1 SPVITNVK
9 AATQSLKWAVE
20 EMERRY
26 ELFAHLGVRDISKF
40 NERADNKHRLPYIV
54 IIIDELAD
62 LMMMAP
68 ADVEEAIARIAQ
80 KARAC
85 GIHLLIATQRPSVD
99 VITGLI
105 KANIPTRIAF
115 SVSSQ
120 IDSRTILDVSGAERL
135 LGKGDMLFIE
145 NGTSKPVRIQGAFI
159 SDEEIEHVV
168 EHVRTQGEP
177 DYLFV
182 QEELIKKS
190 DFEEQDELLLEA
202 CKFAVEQG
210 NLSTSSLQRHFRI
223 GYNRAARMID
233 MMEEKG
239 IITESKGSKPRDVLI
254 TEQDLE
260 KL

>member
-1 SPVITNVK
+1 
-9 AATQSLKWAVE
+9 
-20 EMERRY
+20 
-26 ELFAHLGVRDISKF
+26 
-40 NERADNKHRLPYIV
+40 
-54 IIIDELAD
+54 
-62 LMMMAP
+62 
-68 ADVEEAIARIAQ
+68 
-80 KARAC
+80 
-85 GIHLLIATQRPSVD
+85 
-99 VITGLI
+99 
-105 KANIPTRIAF
+105 
-115 SVSSQ
+115 
-120 IDSRTILDVSGAERL
+120 
-135 LGKGDMLFIE
+135 MLFIE

-168 EHVRTQGEP
+168 EHVRSQGEP

-260 KL
+260 KLNDLL